1 MKIGS
6 EAHKE
11 LFCRTFM
18 ETHRAF
24 EPEDLPWPALDGVY
38 LERLRGIPFWADALK
53 TEQEAGVM
61 VKACAD
67 AAEDPLV
74 GEAIALQGR
83 EEARHGRLIEHMIE
97 RYSIEI
103 ERLPVPDVPADVE
116 QAFIH
121 FGYGEC
127 LDSFGAFG
135 LFEIARQANFLP
147 EPFFRIFDHVL
158 QEEARHIVFFV
169 NWVAWRQVQRGRGA
183 PPLRAAHSIWHYW
196 KAVRHL
202 LGVVRDADNRN
213 EGFAIGGG
221 TTFMDDLT
229 ARQFLSSC
237 LDENRRRMRDFDERL
252 LQPRLLP
259 RLARTAYT
267 ALRFLPKGRSRTGA
281 RHGPSRA

>member
-11 LFCRTFM
+11 LYCRTFV
-18 ETHRAF
+18 ESHKAF
-24 EPEDLPWPALDGVY
+24 EPEELPWPELDGVY
-38 LERLRGIPFWADALK
+38 LERLRSIPFWADALK

-61 VKACAD
+61 VNACAE
-67 AAEDPLV
+67 AADDSLV
-74 GEAIALQGR
+74 REAIALQGY

-97 RYSIEI
+97 RYDIPI
-103 ERLPVPDVPADVE
+103 ERLPVPEVPADVE

-135 LFEIARQANFLP
+135 LFEIARQAAFLP
-147 EPFFRIFDHVL
+147 EPFFRIFDHIL

-169 NWVAWRQVQRGRGA
+169 NWVAWRQVRRRRGVK
-183 PPLRAAHSIWHYW
+183 PLRAAHSTWHYG

-202 LGVVRDADNRN
+202 LSVIRDADNRN
-213 EGFAIGGG
+213 EGFALGGG

-229 ARQFLSSC
+229 ARQFLSTC
-237 LDENRRRMRDFDERL
+237 IQENHRRMSGFDARL

-259 RLARTAYT
+259 ALARTAL
-267 ALRFLPKGRSRTGA
+267 AGLKLIPQRKSRSHA
-281 RHGPSRA
+281 AHRHSEA